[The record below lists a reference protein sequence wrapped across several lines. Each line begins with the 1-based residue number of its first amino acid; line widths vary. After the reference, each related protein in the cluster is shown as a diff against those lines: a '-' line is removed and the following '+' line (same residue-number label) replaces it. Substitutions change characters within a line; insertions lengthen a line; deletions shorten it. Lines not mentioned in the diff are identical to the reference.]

1 MPDLPLTPF
10 EQSISDL
17 ADEVYRSGK
26 TGYNWGAVDM
36 VLKRELG
43 LPGQTRCK
51 KANNSGRAAN
61 VITESMD
68 KPIELYAIF
77 IARPYTIRQFLRV
90 AKDRIKRFPN
100 VKTIAVFDH
109 TAGYW
114 RARKIVE
121 RRGAD
126 LAERIRPHFPAIGA
140 EDVHYVDARPPA
152 GEPLFPG
159 LEEVPEEPEV
169 PAATEKADEDAE
181 REDEALP
188 TARTVDLEDF
198 EAVMLGR
205 LTELAGLTELPER
218 LIELAR
224 KRQLILDRSLAT
236 DLLAVMLSSQLVL
249 FAGPSGT
256 GKSTMA
262 RLLMDFFASDGRRFE
277 IEALRQWLTPDD
289 LAGYYSVL
297 GRQFATTTYTSTILD
312 MHLASV
318 APTQEDEEVKGP
330 PILLVEE
337 MNLSAPEGYLAPV
350 IHGLSGIS
358 EVVLDWELR
367 TGGAPSRDA
376 AGLVDLPPVALF
388 GPFPRVL
395 GTINVDASAHAP
407 ARKVGARSSVVLLEP
422 AELTEAALMGM
433 ANSSETQDQAV
444 AEGWGE
450 SFLGDPLSAL
460 TAAPEEEVA
469 VLAARLRGFVE
480 GFDEPTV
487 SHRSAKR
494 CLAYMAYFRALCG
507 SAPGS
512 EDETLQLA
520 VENAFA
526 HCVLPTVEPGR
537 FLATLTSLEGM
548 ELIPAA
554 ESEDELGGLLRL
566 RVERLL
572 NTARE
577 GSDFGILD
585 FWSALS

>member
-1 MPDLPLTPF
+1 MPEPPLTSF
-10 EQSISDL
+10 EQSISDQ

-26 TGYNWGAVDM
+26 TGYNWGAVDTI
-36 VLKRELG
+36 LKRELD

-100 VKTIAVFDH
+100 AKTIAVFDD
-109 TAGYW
+109 TEGYW

-126 LAERIRPHFPAIGA
+126 LAERIRPHFPAIGE
-140 EDVHYVDARPPA
+140 EDVHYVDSKPPP
-152 GEPLFPG
+152 GEPLPLE
-159 LEEVPEEPEV
+159 LEESAEEPEV
-169 PAATEKADEDAE
+169 PTEAEGAAEGDE
-181 REDEALP
+181 REEQP

-205 LTELAGLTELPER
+205 MTELAGLTELPQR
-218 LIELAR
+218 LVEMAG
-224 KRQLILDRSLAT
+224 KRRLILDRSLAT
-236 DLLAVMLSSQLVL
+236 DLLAVMLSSQLIL

-297 GRQFATTTYTSTILD
+297 GRQFASTTYTSTILD
-312 MHLASV
+312 MHQASV

-350 IHGLSGIS
+350 IHGLSGTS

-367 TGGAPSRDA
+367 TGGTPSTDA

-422 AELTEAALMGM
+422 AELTDVALIGM
-433 ANSSETQDQAV
+433 ANSSETEDEAV

-460 TAAPEEEVA
+460 TEAPEEEVVA
-469 VLAARLRGFVE
+469 LAMRLRGFVE
-480 GFDEPTV
+480 AFDDLKV

-507 SAPGS
+507 SDPGA
-512 EDETLQLA
+512 EDDTLQLA

-526 HCVLPTVEPGR
+526 HCILPTVEPGR
-537 FLATLTSLEGM
+537 FLATLTALEGM
-548 ELIPAA
+548 DLMQGAA
-554 ESEDELGGLLRL
+554 GETDLGGLLSL

-572 NTARE
+572 DTARE